1 MTRLARPT
9 CYRCHKPEIACICDT
24 LHEVANR
31 TPVWV
36 IQHPRERRHPLG
48 TARIARLG
56 LEQVEVVVT
65 NGSEPAPILPKGAG
79 LLYPGGAELTPQH
92 ELGALVVIDGTWPQ
106 AKSLYRRCPWLRE
119 LPRYALTPRQLSR
132 YRLRREPAPHCVSTI
147 EAIVEALRRLEP
159 ETPDLDGLLEAF
171 DAMIDRQIELSP
183 GWDGPRPPRDWRH
196 GIADVAS
203 RMVAV
208 DLDLGPRD
216 TGAPLLLH
224 TVAWRRASG
233 ATFEAFVRP
242 PAMRHP
248 HPCHLAHLE
257 LNEEELEKGLDVA
270 ELRTAFRSFVRPTD
284 VVVAWS
290 AKTLRA
296 LSEAGLW
303 RGETVTLK
311 SAFRQ
316 AHPEVRGPLEA
327 ALKHQALSV
336 LDLGLSGRAGRQLGA
351 VASLLTGS

>member
-1 MTRLARPT
+1 MTPLARPT
-9 CYRCHKPEIACICDT
+9 CYRCHKPEVACICDS
-24 LHEVANR
+24 LREVANQ

-56 LEQVEVVVT
+56 LEQVDVVVT
-65 NGSEPAPILPKGAG
+65 NGSEPAPPLPPGAG
-79 LLYPGGAELTPQH
+79 LLYPGGSELAPEH
-92 ELGALVVIDGTWPQ
+92 ALGALVVIDGTWPQ
-106 AKSLYRRCPWLRE
+106 AKSLYRRCPWLRA
-119 LPRYALTPRQLSR
+119 LPHYALTPRELSR

-159 ETPDLDGLLEAF
+159 HTPGLDGLLEAF
-171 DAMIDRQIELSP
+171 DAMIDRQIDLSP
-183 GWDGPRPPRDWRH
+183 GWHGPRAPRDWRH
-196 GIADVAS
+196 GFAEAAS

-216 TGAPLLLH
+216 AGPPLLLH
-224 TVAWRRASG
+224 TVAWRCDTG

-242 PAMRHP
+242 PETRRP

-257 LNEEELEKGLDVA
+257 LNDDELDEGLDVDA
-270 ELRTAFRSFVRPTD
+270 LRAAFSTFVQPSD
-284 VVVAWS
+284 IVVAWS

-296 LSEAGLW
+296 LAEAELW
-303 RGETVTLK
+303 HGETITLK

-316 AHPEVRGPLEA
+316 AHPNVRGPLEA
-327 ALKHQALSV
+327 ALAHQELSS
-336 LDLGLSGRAGRQLGA
+336 LDLGLKGRAGRQLGA
-351 VASLLTGS
+351 VASLLSF

>member
-1 MTRLARPT
+1 VRRLARPT
-9 CYRCHKPEIACICDT
+9 CYRCDKPEVACICGT
-24 LHEVANR
+24 LREVANQ

-36 IQHPRERRHPLG
+36 VQHPRERRHPLG

-56 LEQVEVVVT
+56 LERVELVVT
-65 NGSEPAPILPKGAG
+65 AGSDPAPSLPPGAG
-79 LLYPGGAELTPQH
+79 LLYPGGQELDSDR

-106 AKSLYRRCPWLRE
+106 AKSLYRRCAWLRE

-159 ETPDLDGLLEAF
+159 QTPKLDGLLDAF
-171 DAMIDRQIELSP
+171 DAMIDRQIALSP
-183 GWDGPRPPRDWRH
+183 GWTGPRPPRHWRH
-196 GIADVAS
+196 GFDGFAE
-203 RMVAV
+203 RLVAV
-208 DLDLGPRD
+208 DVDLGPHG
-216 TGAPLLLH
+216 TGPPLLLH
-224 TVAWRRASG
+224 TVAWRLATG
-233 ATFEAFVRP
+233 ATFEAFVQP
-242 PAMRHP
+242 PTHRRP

-257 LNEEELEKGLDVA
+257 LQERRIDEGMRVA
-270 ELRTAFRSFVRPTD
+270 ELRRAFEAFARPPD

-296 LSEAGLW
+296 LAEADLW
-303 RGETVTLK
+303 RGETITLK

-327 ALKHQALSV
+327 ALEHQRLSG
-336 LDLGLSGRAGRQLGA
+336 LDLGLQGRAGRQLGA
-351 VASLLTGS
+351 VARLLRDA